1 MRNQLAT
8 LLFCLCLVLPLHSQ
22 VPVSNKYFGLS
33 MQSGVL
39 YGEPWPTVSMGG
51 IRLWDTQTTWAQL
64 NPTSSTFYWNTL
76 DQWLNQAE
84 LSNVDVLLTLG
95 VTPRWGSSN
104 PNDFIC
110 SHGPGTC
117 DAPNDLNT
125 DGSGTNEHW
134 KNYVTAV
141 ATHVA
146 GRVKYWE
153 IWNEPQN
160 NFYWNG
166 TFAQMVRLAADARQ
180 IILGIDPNAIILT
193 PGTGLRYTATRW
205 MANYFAAGG
214 GQYAD
219 IIAVHG
225 YVDGSCPNTLP
236 NTSVIPSRVQALRS
250 MLQTFGQAAKPLWVT
265 EAGWG
270 HTSWTCFSNQDQQAG
285 FVAQMYLLYWSSG
298 VQRFYWYQ
306 WDNPDMGTLWANG
319 ILRPGIAYNQIA
331 NWMIGATM
339 SSPCTI
345 ASDSTWTCGFTRA
358 GGYQAVAIWNAA
370 NTKYVTVPPQYGHY
384 QDVYGNVYAIPTG
397 GSVQVGYKPVLLQP

>member
-1 MRNQLAT
+1 
-8 LLFCLCLVLPLHSQ
+8 
-22 VPVSNKYFGLS
+22 
-33 MQSGVL
+33 
-39 YGEPWPTVSMGG
+39 
-51 IRLWDTQTTWAQL
+51 
-64 NPTSSTFYWNTL
+64 
-76 DQWLNQAE
+76 
-84 LSNVDVLLTLG
+84 
-95 VTPRWGSSN
+95 
-104 PNDFIC
+104 
-110 SHGPGTC
+110 
-117 DAPNDLNT
+117 
-125 DGSGTNEHW
+125 
-134 KNYVTAV
+134 
-141 ATHVA
+141 
-146 GRVKYWE
+146 
-153 IWNEPQN
+153 
-160 NFYWNG
+160 
-166 TFAQMVRLAADARQ
+166 MVRLAADARQ